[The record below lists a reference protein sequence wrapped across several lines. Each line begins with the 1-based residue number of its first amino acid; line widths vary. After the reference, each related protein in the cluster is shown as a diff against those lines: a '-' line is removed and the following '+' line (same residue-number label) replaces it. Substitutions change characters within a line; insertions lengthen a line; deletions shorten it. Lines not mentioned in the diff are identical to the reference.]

1 MAGVRPPLTWSCK
14 RALQVVLYPW
24 EEATQ
29 HLGGFSKKLDGFSA
43 VLRFSIYPFSVS
55 GDSWYHRWCD
65 QLLHPPVHTSEG
77 VNSDPTAAWR
87 RVLLT
92 GTVAI
97 FILINSSETE
107 RQAEKWNNLPTSQ
120 EPLPRCNPNSFH
132 SSDPTT
138 PSPGLC
144 SHPTRLPEATQ
155 DRVPPLLCLTE
166 QIMWH
171 MGAPTCP
178 SPSKEAY
185 LLAFGSNRC
194 WQQSADVS
202 EPLQWSHQAKKAL
215 RHAQSRAH
223 AVSTDTHHKVIP
235 F

>member
-43 VLRFSIYPFSVS
+43 VLRFSVYPFSVS

-77 VNSDPTAAWR
+77 VNSDSTAAWR

-97 FILINSSETE
+97 FVLINSSETE
-107 RQAEKWNNLPTSQ
+107 RQRNETIS
-120 EPLPRCNPNSFH
+120 
-132 SSDPTT
+132 
-138 PSPGLC
+138 
-144 SHPTRLPEATQ
+144 
-155 DRVPPLLCLTE
+155 PLLRSHFLPAIRIHFVPLTLPPHPRGFAHILPGF
-166 QIMWH
+166 QRQLRIKCH
-171 MGAPTCP
+171 LYFALQ
-178 SPSKEAY
+178 SK
-185 LLAFGSNRC
+185 
-194 WQQSADVS
+194 
-202 EPLQWSHQAKKAL
+202 
-215 RHAQSRAH
+215 
-223 AVSTDTHHKVIP
+223 
-235 F
+235 